1 MVSGGA
7 GDGAVHE
14 TVAMR
19 DLLVAQG
26 VPARAVV
33 RDLHTGTDAARLMSL
48 LMLVFSVS
56 PILAPLAGSGA
67 LAAPPLPV
75 KGTNRRAWN
84 RSMSARVAGVMTGE
98 FNAV

>member
-1 MVSGGA
+1 MTAVSIVRAWQRRRDCAPGLSKPSYGGDQA
-7 GDGAVHE
+7 GGQLG
-14 TVAMR
+14 VAGKG
-19 DLLVAQG
+19 LE
-26 VPARAVV
+26 
-33 RDLHTGTDAARLMSL
+33 
-48 LMLVFSVS
+48 
-56 PILAPLAGSGA
+56 APLAGSGA